1 METVSKVSLCL
12 YENTCKILM
21 KAVYL
26 RLKKEKE
33 GKIIMADKI
42 IALACAAGMSTSLLV
57 SKMQK
62 AAADKGLDYEIF
74 AKSTADIDNMLA
86 ATPKPDVLL
95 LGPQVGF
102 MKAEVQKK
110 AQAADV
116 PMDVIKM
123 QDYGM
128 MRGDKVLEAAEA
140 LMK

>member
-1 METVSKVSLCL
+1 
-12 YENTCKILM
+12 
-21 KAVYL
+21 
-26 RLKKEKE
+26 
-33 GKIIMADKI
+33 MADKI

-62 AAADKGLDYEIF
+62 AAADKGKDYEIF

-86 ATPKPDVLL
+86 ANPKPDVLL

-110 AQAADV
+110 AAAADV